1 MNEFY
6 LHVFPVEI
14 LLRFRTNRRRKMSNV
29 LHLQTT
35 NSKYPLLAYAPQSRK
50 HRLCPLMAF
59 VGPTSQRSGNGA
71 FPLFFIVKFIHH
83 MVAIISIV
91 ITTLFVLAHLDINGS
106 TSLICGGRSF
116 ILSSG
121 PDAQSAAVT
130 LDLLQVTII
139 LFPFPKSV
147 ILVGVRCSR
156 NFHFSD
162 F

>member
-1 MNEFY
+1 MLE
-6 LHVFPVEI
+6 LP
-14 LLRFRTNRRRKMSNV
+14 RKMPNV

-35 NSKYPLLAYAPQSRK
+35 NSKYPLLTYAPQSRK

-71 FPLFFIVKFIHH
+71 FSLFFIVKFIHH

-91 ITTLFVLAHLDINGS
+91 ITTLFVLAHPDINGS
-106 TSLICGGRSF
+106 TSLICSGRSF
-116 ILSSG
+116 ILSLG
-121 PDAQSAAVT
+121 PDAESAVT
-130 LDLLQVTII
+130 LGHLQVTIT

>member
-1 MNEFY
+1 MLE
-6 LHVFPVEI
+6 LP
-14 LLRFRTNRRRKMSNV
+14 RKMPNV

-50 HRLCPLMAF
+50 HRLCSLMAF
-59 VGPTSQRSGNGA
+59 VGPKSQRSGNGA
-71 FPLFFIVKFIHH
+71 FSLFFIVKFIHH

-91 ITTLFVLAHLDINGS
+91 ITTLFVLAHPDINGS
-106 TSLICGGRSF
+106 TSLICSGRSF
-116 ILSSG
+116 ILSLG
-121 PDAQSAAVT
+121 PDAESAVT
-130 LDLLQVTII
+130 LGHLQVTIT